1 MSLEAPAEAGS
12 KVEPPAPPVG
22 PSGSRSDSVG
32 LTPAPER
39 NAMNLL
45 RGVLQSARPKQ
56 WLKNGFLFAALLF
69 AQEYDDPAQIGR
81 ALGAFFI
88 FCALSSGVYLFNDVA
103 DAEKDR
109 LHPQKKHRPVAAGRL
124 RKGEAIGA
132 ALVLELGAVAC
143 SALLSKWFTVV
154 AVIYLGTNLAYSFW
168 LKHKVIFD
176 VFLVALGFVLRVI
189 AGALVIKVPV
199 SPWIL
204 ICTMQLALF
213 LALCKR
219 RHELLLMED
228 GAVSTRAVLQ
238 QYSPELLDQMISV
251 VTASSLMSYSLYTVS
266 PEVQQRHGT
275 TNLHL
280 TIPFVL
286 FGIMRYLY
294 LVYKKN
300 LGGSPELILLRDAP
314 MIVDIALFILTVL
327 LVLGLG

>member
-1 MSLEAPAEAGS
+1 M
-12 KVEPPAPPVG
+12 
-22 PSGSRSDSVG
+22 
-32 LTPAPER
+32 
-39 NAMNLL
+39 MNLL
-45 RGVLQSARPKQ
+45 RNILQSARPKQ
-56 WLKNGFLFAALLF
+56 WTKNGFVFAALIF
-69 AQEYDDPAQIGR
+69 AQQYADPLQTAR
-81 ALGAFFI
+81 VLGAFAV
-88 FCALSSGVYLFNDVA
+88 FCALASGIYLFNDII

-109 LHPQKKHRPVAAGRL
+109 LHPQKCHRPIAAGRL
-124 RKGEAIGA
+124 SKRDALSA
-132 ALVLELGAVAC
+132 ALVLEAGALVA
-143 SALLSKWFTVV
+143 AYLLAPWFAVV
-154 AVIYLGTNLAYSFW
+154 AAAYLANNVAYSFW

-189 AGALVIKVPV
+189 AGALVIAVPI

-228 GAVSTRAVLQ
+228 GAMSTRAVLL

-266 PEVQQRHGT
+266 PEVRVRHHT
-275 TNLHL
+275 ENLHL

-286 FGIMRYLY
+286 FGILRYLY

-314 MIVDIALFILTVL
+314 MIVNVGLYVVAVL
-327 LVLGLG
+327 LVLGFG